1 MASKIKVDQIQ
12 TADGSGTIA
21 LQNQLSGMTT
31 ASLPSTLL
39 SSQMPSGSVVQ
50 FASDFDGVM
59 INLNTTSWVD
69 TALSISFTPKFSDSI
84 IVAQA
89 IVNMYTVGASS
100 QHGNTRYQI
109 LKDGSDY
116 GEEFNIYTGYG
127 GTEALIN
134 GPMPAYYAATSGSTS
149 AQTYKVRIR
158 NPQTA
163 SAGVYNQYSGYSS
176 LILWEIK
183 G

>member
-1 MASKIKVDQIQ
+1 MASKIKVDQLE

-31 ASLPSTLL
+31 ASLPTLTST
-39 SSQMPSGSVVQ
+39 QMPAGSVVQ